1 MGWRRYVVLG
11 SALCGILATASA
23 AEKKAEKSNM
33 ELVGYNDL
41 EARSAYQPVIEKQ
54 GERWIAYIGHHGG
67 EQLNPLTGKM
77 EPNGTSVVDV
87 TDPKHPKYI
96 AHIPGEGGGG
106 GEAGGAQMVRA
117 CSGADLPHADK
128 SKFYILRSFGS
139 SAHEIWDVTDPAKP
153 SRLTVVVNGL
163 RDTHKSWWECD
174 TGIAYLVSGAPN
186 WRAKRMAQIYD
197 LSDPA
202 HPVFIRNFGLPG
214 QQPGARGQTPEDLHG
229 PISTGPKGNRVYFA
243 YGNSRD
249 GVLEIVDRE
258 KLLKGPPEPTDENL
272 RYPVVARVDYPDDV
286 GAHTAFPMMRVPMT
300 EFTKQSKGEV
310 KDFVALVGETV
321 ANECR
326 EYRQMVRF
334 VDITQET
341 KSVGVSTWTVP
352 EASGNFC
359 SAGGRFGAH
368 SSNENMTPIYYNRIL
383 FLAFF
388 NAGVRAL
395 DVRNPMQPK
404 EIAYYIPAITDKTDK
419 RCVGQGAEQHC
430 KVAIQ
435 TNNVEVDDRGYIY
448 AVDRA
453 NTGMH
458 ILALTGAAR
467 QVADFSQ
474 AETAAARR

>member
-1 MGWRRYVVLG
+1 MTLRHYAALG
-11 SALCGILATASA
+11 LALGGLLRPALAADR
-23 AEKKAEKSNM
+23 KSNM

-41 EARSAYQPVIEKQ
+41 QARSAYQPVIQKQ
-54 GERWIAYIGHHGG
+54 GNRWIAYVGHHAGV
-67 EQLNPLTGKM
+67 QPNPLTGKD
-77 EPNGTSVVDV
+77 EPNGTSVLDV
-87 TDPKHPKYI
+87 TDAKHPKYI

-153 SRLTVVVNGL
+153 SRLTVVVSGL

-214 QQPGARGQTPEDLHG
+214 QQPGARGQTPEDMHG
-229 PISTGPKGNRVYFA
+229 PMSTGPKGNRVYFA

-258 KLLKGPPEPTDENL
+258 KLLKGPAEPTDENL
-272 RYPVVARVDYPDDV
+272 KYPVVARVDYPDDV
-286 GAHTAFPMMRVPMT
+286 GAHTAFPMMKVPMT
-300 EFTKQSKGEV
+300 EFTKQSKGEQ

-321 ANECR
+321 ANECQ

-334 VDITQET
+334 VDITQES

-404 EIAYYIPAITDKTDK
+404 EIGYYIPAITDKTDK
-419 RCVGQGAEQHC
+419 RCVGKGAEQHC
-430 KVAIQ
+430 KIAIQ

-458 ILALTGAAR
+458 ILALTGPAR
-467 QVADFSQ
+467 QIADFSQ
-474 AETAAARR
+474 AAK

>member
-1 MGWRRYVVLG
+1 MCFRSVLIFG
-11 SALCGILATASA
+11 AAVTLWAA

-41 EARSAYQPVIEKQ
+41 QARSAYQPVIQKQ
-54 GERWIAYIGHHGG
+54 GDRWIAYVGHHAGV
-67 EQLNPLTGKM
+67 QPNPLTGKD

-153 SRLTVVVNGL
+153 SRLTVVVSGL

-272 RYPVVARVDYPDDV
+272 KYPVVARVDYPDDV

-334 VDITQET
+334 VDITQEQ

-474 AETAAARR
+474 ADTAAARR